1 MDLCILYREEMD
13 PPLGP
18 LRRTP
23 KGLLDPIPIAPDS
36 IDPGLCSSCKG
47 LLCEFATSM
56 KQTPPSLNQA
66 L

>member
-1 MDLCILYREEMD
+1 MDPGILYRGTMD

-23 KGLLDPIPIAPDS
+23 KGLLDPSPISADG
-36 IDPGLCSSCKG
+36 INPGLCSSCKG
-47 LLCEFATSM
+47 LLCEFAACM
-56 KQTPPSLNQA
+56 KQTTPSLNQA